1 MKIFTIV
8 FLVAALA
15 GCSTF
20 TPPRYSISADNNVA
34 LKKIGVGNVFIG
46 DFQGPAKFD
55 NFCRG
60 AGPINPPDKKSFEG
74 YIQKAFADE
83 LKLAGMYDAKS
94 PRVTITGKVNSLEFS
109 SSRGL
114 TVDRAPHRHCYR
126 GDLAPQLADR
136 DAEALA
142 ADVLKALVD
151 RGAEPAVQFRLL
163 DLDLVQH
170 CVALG
175 RRAGGE
181 KRAPDRGLRDR
192 HRRADVGQHGERVAV
207 ARGLH
212 VDHVEAI
219 ANAHRHR
226 AVAVVGQVRPA
237 GLGPW

>member
-114 TVDRAPHRHCYR
+114 TGGSWKISLTLTSSNGKTMSMSEYYEFESGFV
-126 GDLAPQLADR
+126 ADTACLQT
-136 DAEALA
+136 AEAFT
-142 ADVLKALVD
+142 
-151 RGAEPAVQFRLL
+151 PAVQNLIGKIVRSSEFRTLL
-163 DLDLVQH
+163 V
-170 CVALG
+170 
-175 RRAGGE
+175 
-181 KRAPDRGLRDR
+181 
-192 HRRADVGQHGERVAV
+192 
-207 ARGLH
+207 
-212 VDHVEAI
+212 
-219 ANAHRHR
+219 
-226 AVAVVGQVRPA
+226 
-237 GLGPW
+237 